1 MKTTVACLEF
11 KPVNN
16 GKLAGFAKVRLADLR
31 MSISNIPIWRN
42 GDEYSASPPAVPMF
56 KDGQPIKD
64 SQGKTKYQVIVSFDS
79 TEVQQAFAERVV
91 AAVKAFDP
99 RALP

>member
-1 MKTTVACLEF
+1 
-11 KPVNN
+11 
-16 GKLAGFAKVRLADLR
+16 
-31 MSISNIPIWRN
+31 
-42 GDEYSASPPAVPMF
+42 MF

-64 SQGKTKYQVIVSFDS
+64 SQGKSKYQVIVSFDS